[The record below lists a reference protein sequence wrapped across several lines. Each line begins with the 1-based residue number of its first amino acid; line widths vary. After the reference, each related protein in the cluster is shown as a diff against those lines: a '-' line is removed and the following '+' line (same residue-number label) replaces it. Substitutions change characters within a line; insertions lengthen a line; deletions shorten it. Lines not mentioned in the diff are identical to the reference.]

1 MAANRTVASGG
12 TAEAAKAGAGLTI
25 PPLIKR
31 NTLLI
36 AGAQS
41 TTGAG
46 MGLLPSLGA
55 LMVFQLLGSTR
66 LSGLAIA
73 MLGVSRFVVAYP
85 IGILADARG
94 RRFALSVSLCIGI
107 VGAVLS
113 GVSML
118 VSSFPLFIFGVFIFG
133 LAVGGGM
140 QLRVAATDMYPPQRR
155 AEGLGYVVTGSVGG
169 SIGVTLVVSAAQWL
183 GDNAN
188 VDPLAVAWL
197 LAPVVIAPA
206 LGLVW
211 LVRPDPKEIAAN
223 LADYYPGYSPPRP
236 PTVAAAPT
244 ASGGSFFSL
253 LRSYPKLTA
262 YISSFAVQGNMSM
275 IMVVAALVLNGHG
288 HSLPAIAL
296 STSIHSIGMFGFS
309 IPIGLLADRVGR
321 RPSLLLGLLIAGLG
335 TPLLV
340 ATPDYWTITC
350 GFFLVGLGWSFVN
363 VAATAL
369 LADVSLP
376 SERGRA
382 IGGNDTFSGAANV
395 VLALSAGP
403 VLEGLGLTAIAV
415 IGVAIM
421 IPPLLM
427 LARLK
432 QPIVAA

>member
-12 TAEAAKAGAGLTI
+12 TAAAAKAGAGLTI

-118 VSSFPLFIFGVFIFG
+118 ASSFPLFIFGVFVFG

-169 SIGVTLVVSAAQWL
+169 SIGVTLVVTAAQWL

-188 VDPLAVAWL
+188 VDPLAIAWL
-197 LAPVVIAPA
+197 LAPIVIAPA

-223 LADYYPGYSPPRP
+223 LADYYPGYVAPPRSS
-236 PTVAAAPT
+236 AAPT
-244 ASGGSFFSL
+244 ASGGGFFSL

-309 IPIGLLADRVGR
+309 IPIGLLADRAGR
-321 RPSLLLGLLIAGLG
+321 RTCLLLGLLIAGLG

>member
-113 GVSML
+113 GMSML
-118 VSSFPLFIFGVFIFG
+118 LSSFPLFIFGVFVFG

-169 SIGVTLVVSAAQWL
+169 SIGVTLLVTLAQWL

-188 VDPLAVAWL
+188 LDPLAIAWL
-197 LAPVVIAPA
+197 LTPVVIAPA

-223 LADYYPGYSPPRP
+223 LADYYPGYEPPRP
-236 PTVAAAPT
+236 PAAPT

-296 STSIHSIGMFGFS
+296 ATSIHSIGMFGFS
-309 IPIGLLADRVGR
+309 IPIGLMADRVGR
-321 RPSLLLGLLIAGLG
+321 RTAMLVGLLIAGLG

-376 SERGRA
+376 NERGRA

-432 QPIVAA
+432 GPLVAA